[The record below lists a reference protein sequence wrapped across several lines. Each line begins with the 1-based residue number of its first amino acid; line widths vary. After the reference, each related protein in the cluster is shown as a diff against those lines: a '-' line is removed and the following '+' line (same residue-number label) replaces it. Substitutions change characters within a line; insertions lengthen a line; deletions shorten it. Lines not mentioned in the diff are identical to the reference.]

1 MLGSNQRRLSRRF
14 YRPLSLC
21 TSKNAAD
28 QRICAGQMRFSISY
42 AFMAS
47 ESGELAR
54 PRTGSREA
62 TDAPGRS
69 GYADRP
75 PALLPR
81 RLACPPPRK
90 RPGCA
95 ADDTPQLNHF
105 QHVSASTAQSLLPA
119 KGRLGARVAAVM
131 RVAHLPGTGSHDA
144 PDLVVLAASQCLAR
158 GGVMHRACGL
168 QGRRLAAGTGGGPEN
183 GRYVVS
189 CVKLSGGDIHHQVI
203 GFDVG
208 EGETAVVEAVESDDC
223 GQREPLVAVDERV
236 VAGDGV
242 QQRGCLGVQVRIG
255 ILAECGGLGAPGQLP
270 AGRSRSGPRVRS
282 ATCRSSGRVR

>member
-1 MLGSNQRRLSRRF
+1 MV
-14 YRPLSLC
+14 RPLSLC

-42 AFMAS
+42 AFMPS

-81 RLACPPPRK
+81 RLAYPPPRK

-131 RVAHLPGTGSHDA
+131 RALPVGQYGGSLRTRTNILHVGQHDRNCPAHRSVLGCCATAAPGTAADPRLPGCHRAPVRPYDDA
-144 PDLVVLAASQCLAR
+144 PPPAFGTPRCTRAWPAVRGVLVVGRHDHPRCTRVILRWRLRQLSSNLSVQGRSAYAACKIRWGWHQCR
-158 GGVMHRACGL
+158 GVLSGAMHR
-168 QGRRLAAGTGGGPEN
+168 
-183 GRYVVS
+183 
-189 CVKLSGGDIHHQVI
+189 
-203 GFDVG
+203 
-208 EGETAVVEAVESDDC
+208 
-223 GQREPLVAVDERV
+223 
-236 VAGDGV
+236 
-242 QQRGCLGVQVRIG
+242 
-255 ILAECGGLGAPGQLP
+255 
-270 AGRSRSGPRVRS
+270 
-282 ATCRSSGRVR
+282 